1 MKGGIPLSS
10 QGTIIA
16 RVFTSNARI
25 PLRGAAVVFYRTD
38 ASGVR
43 ELLGLRLTN
52 YDGMTDPLT
61 VETPDLD
68 SADISSAGKAP
79 YAQLDVFTDLNG
91 YDRVLVR
98 GAQIFTGIQTLQD
111 VQLIPTAL
119 LPELYDRTEVIDTP
133 AQTL

>member
-1 MKGGIPLSS
+1 M
-10 QGTIIA
+10 
-16 RVFTSNARI
+16 
-25 PLRGAAVVFYRTD
+25 VFYRTD
-38 ASGVR
+38 AGGVR

>member
-25 PLRGAAVVFYRTD
+25 PLRGA
-38 ASGVR
+38 
-43 ELLGLRLTN
+43 
-52 YDGMTDPLT
+52 
-61 VETPDLD
+61 
-68 SADISSAGKAP
+68 
-79 YAQLDVFTDLNG
+79 
-91 YDRVLVR
+91 
-98 GAQIFTGIQTLQD
+98 QIFTEIQTLQD

>member
-1 MKGGIPLSS
+1 MKGGILLPS
-10 QGTIIA
+10 QGTIVA

-25 PLRGAAVVFYRTD
+25 PLRGAAVLFYRTN
-38 ASGVR
+38 AEGVR
-43 ELLGLRLTN
+43 EMLGLRLTN
-52 YDGMTDPLT
+52 YDGMTDPLA
-61 VETPDLD
+61 VDTPDLD
-68 SADISSAGKAP
+68 SASISSAGKTP
-79 YAQLDVFTDLNG
+79 YAQLDVFTDLSG

-133 AQTL
+133 AQAL

>member
-38 ASGVR
+38 AGGVR

-52 YDGMTDPLT
+52 YDGMTDPRH
-61 VETPDLD
+61 PDA
-68 SADISSAGKAP
+68 SGCPAHSHRAAAGA
-79 YAQLDVFTDLNG
+79 V
-91 YDRVLVR
+91 
-98 GAQIFTGIQTLQD
+98 
-111 VQLIPTAL
+111 
-119 LPELYDRTEVIDTP
+119 
-133 AQTL
+133 

>member
-38 ASGVR
+38 AGGAR

-68 SADISSAGKAP
+68 SADISSKAP